1 MITLQQLL
9 MTDSDLSGGMQTGKG
24 TDGAQD
30 FLSLLAGALTDA
42 TGQGNDAPLTLADLK
57 AAGSKLSKVAQE
69 AGGEN
74 TLQAK
79 IANLLSRQP
88 ALTGDEPTAATPL
101 DTLVSGLVPVSKGD
115 ALKTLSAV
123 KTQDDSKSELS
134 EEELAGLSALMA
146 MLPHQQTAT
155 PVASGATG
163 IGVTAK
169 STLNAA
175 ALSQNGAG
183 QQSMST
189 LLAGHEKA
197 QQASTYQAQAQ
208 AQNADPSQ
216 PVNAPATPIVAAA
229 AEKQDLASSPSS
241 TAPTATLAPVIS
253 SNVTSHAAA
262 TVATAPVLSQ
272 PLGTQ
277 EWQQSLS
284 QHITLFTKQG
294 QQTAEL
300 RLHPEDLGQVQITL
314 KLDDN
319 QAQLQMVS
327 AHSHV
332 RAALEAALPV
342 LRTSLAESGIQLAQ
356 SSVSSESF
364 AGQQQSSSQQQ
375 QQASRSGN
383 TGGFNEESDELLPAP
398 AALQSAARGNS
409 AVDIFA

>member
-101 DTLVSGLVPVSKGD
+101 ETLVSGLVPVSKGD

-208 AQNADPSQ
+208 NADPSQ

-262 TVATAPVLSQ
+262 TVATAPILSQ

-383 TGGFNEESDELLPAP
+383 TSGFNDESDELLPAP

>member
-74 TLQAK
+74 TLQDK

-101 DTLVSGLVPVSKGD
+101 ETLVSGLVPVSKGD

-175 ALSQNGAG
+175 ALSQNGVG

-189 LLAGHEKA
+189 LLSGHEKA
-197 QQASTYQAQAQ
+197 QQASTYQAQ

-216 PVNAPATPIVAAA
+216 PVNAPAPPIVAAA

-364 AGQQQSSSQQQ
+364 AGQQQSSSQQR

>member
-101 DTLVSGLVPVSKGD
+101 ETLVSGLVPVSKGD

-155 PVASGATG
+155 SVASGATG
-163 IGVTAK
+163 NGLTAK

-197 QQASTYQAQAQ
+197 QQASTYQAQ

-262 TVATAPVLSQ
+262 TVATAPILSQ

-383 TGGFNEESDELLPAP
+383 TAGFNEESDELLPAP

>member
-9 MTDSDLSGGMQTGKG
+9 MSDSDLSGGTQTGKG
-24 TDGAQD
+24 ADGAQD
-30 FLSLLAGALTDA
+30 FLSLLAGALSDA
-42 TGQGNDAPLTLADLK
+42 TGKGKDAPLTLADLK
-57 AAGSKLSKVAQE
+57 AAGSKLSKVAQD
-69 AGGEN
+69 AKGDT

-79 IANLLSRQP
+79 IADLLSRQP
-88 ALTGDEPTAATPL
+88 ALKGDETSPIASL
-101 DTLVSGLVPVSKGD
+101 DTLVSGLVPLSKGD
-115 ALKTLSAV
+115 ALKTLNAANG
-123 KTQDDSKSELS
+123 KDDGKSDLS

-146 MLPHQQTAT
+146 MLPHQQQTTASR
-155 PVASGATG
+155 VAGNESVSAT
-163 IGVTAK
+163 
-169 STLNAA
+169 STLNSAT
-175 ALSQNGAG
+175 LSQNGAG
-183 QQSMST
+183 QPSLNAPPGS
-189 LLAGHEKA
+189 HDKA
-197 QQASTYQAQAQ
+197 QSSTPYQ
-208 AQNADPSQ
+208 SQ
-216 PVNAPATPIVAAA
+216 VKNNEPALQGNAPATPAVAAA
-229 AEKQDLASSPSS
+229 AEKQELASSSS
-241 TAPTATLAPVIS
+241 SSSPTATLAPIMS
-253 SNVTSHAAA
+253 SHVTSQMAA
-262 TVATAPVLSQ
+262 TVAIAPVLSQ
-272 PLGTQ
+272 PLGTH

-300 RLHPEDLGQVQITL
+300 RLHPEDLGQVQISL

-342 LRTSLAESGIQLAQ
+342 LRTSLAENGIQLAQ

-375 QQASRSGN
+375 HQASRSGN
-383 TGGFNEESDELLPAP
+383 TGGFNEESDELLPVP

>member
-9 MTDSDLSGGMQTGKG
+9 MSDSDLSGGTQTGKG

-30 FLSLLAGALTDA
+30 FLALLAGALSDA
-42 TGQGNDAPLTLADLK
+42 TGKGNDAPLTLADLK
-57 AAGSKLSKVAQE
+57 AAGSKLSHVAQD
-69 AGGEN
+69 AKGDT

-79 IANLLSRQP
+79 IADMLSRQT
-88 ALTGDEPTAATPL
+88 ALNGDETSPVTSL
-101 DTLVSGLVPVSKGD
+101 DTLVTGLVPLSKGD
-115 ALKTLSAV
+115 ALKTLNAV
-123 KTQDDSKSELS
+123 NSKDDGKSELS

-146 MLPHQQTAT
+146 MLPHQQTSTSRAAGSDGVSAT
-155 PVASGATG
+155 ATL
-163 IGVTAK
+163 
-169 STLNAA
+169 SSA
-175 ALSQNGAG
+175 ALTQNGAG
-183 QQSMST
+183 QPSLNALPGS
-189 LLAGHEKA
+189 HDKA
-197 QQASTYQAQAQ
+197 QSAAPYQSQAKNS
-208 AQNADPSQ
+208 DPALSG
-216 PVNAPATPIVAAA
+216 NAPATPAVAAT
-229 AEKQDLASSPSS
+229 AEKQELASSSS
-241 TAPTATLAPVIS
+241 SASPTATLAPIMS
-253 SNVTSHAAA
+253 SHATSQTAA

-272 PLGTQ
+272 PLGTH

-294 QQTAEL
+294 QQMAEL
-300 RLHPEDLGQVQITL
+300 RLHPEDLGQVQISL

-342 LRTSLAESGIQLAQ
+342 LRTSLAENGIQLAQ

-364 AGQQQSSSQQQ
+364 AGQQQQSSSQQQ
-375 QQASRSGN
+375 HQASRSGN
-383 TGGFNEESDELLPAP
+383 TGGFNDEIDELLPVP

>member
-101 DTLVSGLVPVSKGD
+101 ETLVSGLVPVSKGD

-208 AQNADPSQ
+208 NADPSQ

-229 AEKQDLASSPSS
+229 AEKQDLASSSSS

>member
-74 TLQAK
+74 TLQDK

-101 DTLVSGLVPVSKGD
+101 ETLVSGLVPVSKGD

-146 MLPHQQTAT
+146 MLPHQQAAT

-163 IGVTAK
+163 NGLTAK

-175 ALSQNGAG
+175 ALSQNGVG

-189 LLAGHEKA
+189 LLSGHEKV
-197 QQASTYQAQAQ
+197 QQASTYQAQ

-241 TAPTATLAPVIS
+241 TAPTATLTPVIS

>member
-74 TLQAK
+74 TLQDK

-101 DTLVSGLVPVSKGD
+101 ETLVSGLVPVSKGD

-163 IGVTAK
+163 NGLTAK

-197 QQASTYQAQAQ
+197 QQASTYQAQ

-272 PLGTQ
+272 SLGTQ

-409 AVDIFA
+409 AVGIFA

>member
-9 MTDSDLSGGMQTGKG
+9 MSDSDLSGGTQTGKG

-42 TGQGNDAPLTLADLK
+42 TGKGKDAPLTLADLK
-57 AAGSKLSKVAQE
+57 AAGSKLSKVAQD
-69 AGGEN
+69 AKGDT

-79 IANLLSRQP
+79 IADLLARQP
-88 ALTGDEPTAATPL
+88 ALRGDETTPAALPE
-101 DTLVSGLVPVSKGD
+101 TLVSGLVPVAKGD
-115 ALKTLSAV
+115 ALKTLTAASD
-123 KTQDDSKSELS
+123 KDDGKSDLS

-146 MLPHQQTAT
+146 MLPHQQTSTSHAAASDGITARSAPGSAT
-155 PVASGATG
+155 PAQA
-163 IGVTAK
+163 
-169 STLNAA
+169 
-175 ALSQNGAG
+175 GAG
-183 QQSMST
+183 QPSLNALPGSHDKGQTAAPYQNLAKQSDAALTGSVP
-189 LLAGHEKA
+189 AA
-197 QQASTYQAQAQ
+197 
-208 AQNADPSQ
+208 
-216 PVNAPATPIVAAA
+216 PVVAAA
-229 AEKQDLASSPSS
+229 AEKQEFASASSS
-241 TAPTATLAPVIS
+241 TSPTATLVPIIS
-253 SNVTSHAAA
+253 SHATSQPAA

-272 PLGTQ
+272 PLGTH

-300 RLHPEDLGQVQITL
+300 RLHPEDLGQVQISL

-327 AHSHV
+327 AHGHV

-342 LRTSLAESGIQLAQ
+342 LRTSLAENGIQLTQ

-364 AGQQQSSSQQQ
+364 AGQQQSSSQQH
-375 QQASRSGN
+375 QASRSGN
-383 TGGFNEESDELLPAP
+383 TGGFNEESDELLPVP
-398 AALQSAARGNS
+398 AALQSAARGNG

>member
-9 MTDSDLSGGMQTGKG
+9 MSDSDLSGGTQTGKG

-30 FLSLLAGALTDA
+30 FLALLAGALSDA
-42 TGQGNDAPLTLADLK
+42 TGKGNDAPLTLADLK
-57 AAGSKLSKVAQE
+57 AAGSKLSHVAQD
-69 AGGEN
+69 AKGDT

-79 IANLLSRQP
+79 IADLLSRQT
-88 ALTGDEPTAATPL
+88 ALNGDETSPVTSL
-101 DTLVSGLVPVSKGD
+101 DTLVSGLVPLSKGD
-115 ALKTLSAV
+115 ALKTLNAV
-123 KTQDDSKSELS
+123 NSKDDGKSELS

-146 MLPHQQTAT
+146 MLPHQQTSTSRAAGSDGVSAT
-155 PVASGATG
+155 ATLSS
-163 IGVTAK
+163 A
-169 STLNAA
+169 TLT
-175 ALSQNGAG
+175 QNGAG
-183 QQSMST
+183 QPSLNALPGS
-189 LLAGHEKA
+189 HDKA
-197 QQASTYQAQAQ
+197 QSAAPYQSQAKNS
-208 AQNADPSQ
+208 DPALSG
-216 PVNAPATPIVAAA
+216 NAPATPAVAAT
-229 AEKQDLASSPSS
+229 AEKQELASSSS
-241 TAPTATLAPVIS
+241 SASPTATLAPIMS
-253 SNVTSHAAA
+253 SHATSQTAA

-272 PLGTQ
+272 PLGTH

-300 RLHPEDLGQVQITL
+300 RLHPEDLGQVQISL

-342 LRTSLAESGIQLAQ
+342 LRTSLAENGIQLAQ

-364 AGQQQSSSQQQ
+364 AGQQQQSSSQQQ
-375 QQASRSGN
+375 HQASRSGN
-383 TGGFNEESDELLPAP
+383 TGGFNDESDELLPVP

>member
-42 TGQGNDAPLTLADLK
+42 SGQGKDAPLTLADLK
-57 AAGSKLSKVAQE
+57 AAGSKLSKVAKD
-69 AGGEN
+69 AGEES

-79 IANLLSRQP
+79 IADLLARQST
-88 ALTGDEPTAATPL
+88 LTGDETAQTTPL
-101 DTLVSGLVPVSKGD
+101 QTLVSGLMPATKGD
-115 ALKTLSAV
+115 ALKALATTNTA
-123 KTQDDSKSELS
+123 DDSKTELS

-146 MLPHQQTAT
+146 MLPHQQTPTAVT
-155 PVASGATG
+155 APATG
-163 IGVTAK
+163 SEGITAK
-169 STLNAA
+169 SALTSAT
-175 ALSQNGAG
+175 LSQNGAHALSSALTG
-183 QQSMST
+183 Q
-189 LLAGHEKA
+189 EKA
-197 QQASTYQAQAQ
+197 QPASAYQAQA
-208 AQNADPSQ
+208 ANVDPSL
-216 PVNAPATPIVAAA
+216 PASAPATPALAVA
-229 AEKQDLASSPSS
+229 AEKQDLASVSSSS
-241 TAPTATLAPVIS
+241 TPTATLAPI
-253 SNVTSHAAA
+253 VTSHASAQPAA

-272 PLGTQ
+272 PLGTH
-277 EWQQSLS
+277 EWQQNLS
-284 QHITLFTKQG
+284 QHITLFAKQG

-300 RLHPEDLGQVQITL
+300 RLNPEDLGQVHISL
-314 KLDDN
+314 KLDND

-342 LRTSLAESGIQLAQ
+342 LRTSLADNGIQLTQ

-375 QQASRSGN
+375 QQASRSGQH
-383 TGGFNEESDELLPAP
+383 GGFTEESDELLPTP
-398 AALQSAARGNS
+398 AALQSAASGNR

>member
-9 MTDSDLSGGMQTGKG
+9 MSDSDLSGGTQTGKG

-30 FLSLLAGALTDA
+30 FLALLAGALSDA
-42 TGQGNDAPLTLADLK
+42 TGKGNDAPLTLADLK
-57 AAGSKLSKVAQE
+57 AAGSKLSHVAQD
-69 AGGEN
+69 AKGDT

-79 IANLLSRQP
+79 IADLLSRQT
-88 ALTGDEPTAATPL
+88 ALNGDETSSVTSL
-101 DTLVSGLVPVSKGD
+101 DTLVSGLVPLSKGD
-115 ALKTLSAV
+115 AMKTLNAV
-123 KTQDDSKSELS
+123 NSKDDGKSELS

-146 MLPHQQTAT
+146 MLPHQQTSTSRAAGSDGVSAT
-155 PVASGATG
+155 ATL
-163 IGVTAK
+163 
-169 STLNAA
+169 SSA
-175 ALSQNGAG
+175 ALTQNGAG
-183 QQSMST
+183 QPSLNALPGS
-189 LLAGHEKA
+189 HDKA
-197 QQASTYQAQAQ
+197 QSAAPYQNQAKNS
-208 AQNADPSQ
+208 DPALSG
-216 PVNAPATPIVAAA
+216 NAPATPAVAAT
-229 AEKQDLASSPSS
+229 AEKQELASSSS
-241 TAPTATLAPVIS
+241 SASPTATLAPIMS
-253 SNVTSHAAA
+253 SHATSQTAA

-272 PLGTQ
+272 PLGTH

-300 RLHPEDLGQVQITL
+300 RLHPEDLGQVQISL

-342 LRTSLAESGIQLAQ
+342 LRTSLAENGIQLAQ

-375 QQASRSGN
+375 HQASRSGN
-383 TGGFNEESDELLPAP
+383 TGGFNDESDELLPVP

>member
-9 MTDSDLSGGMQTGKG
+9 MSDSDLSGGTQTGKG

-30 FLSLLAGALTDA
+30 FLALLAGALSDA
-42 TGQGNDAPLTLADLK
+42 TGKGNDAPLTLADLK
-57 AAGSKLSKVAQE
+57 AAGSKLFHVAQD
-69 AGGEN
+69 AKGDT

-79 IANLLSRQP
+79 IADLLLRQT
-88 ALTGDEPTAATPL
+88 ALNGDETSSVTSL
-101 DTLVSGLVPVSKGD
+101 DTLVSGLVPLSKGD
-115 ALKTLSAV
+115 ALKTLNAV
-123 KTQDDSKSELS
+123 NSKDDGKSELR

-146 MLPHQQTAT
+146 MLPHQQTSTSRAAGSDGVPAT
-155 PVASGATG
+155 ATL
-163 IGVTAK
+163 
-169 STLNAA
+169 SSA
-175 ALSQNGAG
+175 ALTQNGAG
-183 QQSMST
+183 QPSLNALPGS
-189 LLAGHEKA
+189 HDKA
-197 QQASTYQAQAQ
+197 QSAAPYQSQAKNS
-208 AQNADPSQ
+208 DPALSG
-216 PVNAPATPIVAAA
+216 NAPATPAVAAA
-229 AEKQDLASSPSS
+229 AEKQELASSSS
-241 TAPTATLAPVIS
+241 SSSPTATLAPIMS
-253 SNVTSHAAA
+253 SHATSQTAA
-262 TVATAPVLSQ
+262 TVASAPVLSQ
-272 PLGTQ
+272 PLGTH

-300 RLHPEDLGQVQITL
+300 RLHPEDLGQVQISL

-342 LRTSLAESGIQLAQ
+342 LRTSLAENGIQLAQ

-375 QQASRSGN
+375 HQASRSGN
-383 TGGFNEESDELLPAP
+383 TGGFNEESDELLPVP

>member
-74 TLQAK
+74 TLQDK

-101 DTLVSGLVPVSKGD
+101 ETLVSGLVPVSKGD

-383 TGGFNEESDELLPAP
+383 TGGFNDESDELLPAP

>member
-9 MTDSDLSGGMQTGKG
+9 MSDSDLSGGTLTGKG

-30 FLSLLAGALTDA
+30 FLSLLAGALSDA
-42 TGQGNDAPLTLADLK
+42 TGKGKDAPLTLADLK
-57 AAGSKLSKVAQE
+57 AAGSKLSKVAQD
-69 AGGEN
+69 AKGDT

-79 IANLLSRQP
+79 IADLLSHQT
-88 ALTGDEPTAATPL
+88 ALNGDETSPVTPL
-101 DTLVSGLVPVSKGD
+101 DTLVSGLVPLSKGD
-115 ALKTLSAV
+115 ALKTLNAAS
-123 KTQDDSKSELS
+123 KDDGKSELS

-146 MLPHQQTAT
+146 MLPHQQTTASRAAGSDGVAAT
-155 PVASGATG
+155 SM
-163 IGVTAK
+163 
-169 STLNAA
+169 LNSA
-175 ALSQNGAG
+175 ALSHNGAG
-183 QQSMST
+183 QPSLNALPGS
-189 LLAGHEKA
+189 HDKA
-197 QQASTYQAQAQ
+197 QSSVPYQSQVKNNDPALSG
-208 AQNADPSQ
+208 NAL
-216 PVNAPATPIVAAA
+216 ATPAVAAA
-229 AEKQDLASSPSS
+229 AEKQELASSSS
-241 TAPTATLAPVIS
+241 SASPTATLAPIMS
-253 SNVTSHAAA
+253 SHATSQTAA

-272 PLGTQ
+272 PLGTH

-300 RLHPEDLGQVQITL
+300 RLHPEDLGQVQISL

-342 LRTSLAESGIQLAQ
+342 LRTSLAENGIQLAQ

-375 QQASRSGN
+375 HQASRSGN
-383 TGGFNEESDELLPAP
+383 TGGFNEESDELLPVP

>member
-42 TGQGNDAPLTLADLK
+42 TGHSNDAPLTLADLK

-155 PVASGATG
+155 PVASGTTG
-163 IGVTAK
+163 NGLTAK

-208 AQNADPSQ
+208 NADPSQ

-229 AEKQDLASSPSS
+229 AEKQDLASSSSS

-284 QHITLFTKQG
+284 QHITMFTKQG

>member
-9 MTDSDLSGGMQTGKG
+9 MTDSDLSGGMQTGRG

-74 TLQAK
+74 TLQDK

-175 ALSQNGAG
+175 ALSQNGVG

-189 LLAGHEKA
+189 LLSGHEKA
-197 QQASTYQAQAQ
+197 QQASTYQAQ

>member
-42 TGQGNDAPLTLADLK
+42 TGHSNDAPLTLADLK

-101 DTLVSGLVPVSKGD
+101 ETLVSGLVPVSKGD

-208 AQNADPSQ
+208 NADPSQ

-241 TAPTATLAPVIS
+241 TAPTATLTPVIS

>member
-9 MTDSDLSGGMQTGKG
+9 MSDSDLSGGTQTGKG

-30 FLSLLAGALTDA
+30 FLALLAGALSDA
-42 TGQGNDAPLTLADLK
+42 TGKGNDAPLTLADLK
-57 AAGSKLSKVAQE
+57 AAGSKLSHVAQD
-69 AGGEN
+69 AKGDT

-79 IANLLSRQP
+79 IADLLSRQT
-88 ALTGDEPTAATPL
+88 ALNGDETSSVTSL
-101 DTLVSGLVPVSKGD
+101 DTLESGLVPLSKGD
-115 ALKTLSAV
+115 ALKTLNAV
-123 KTQDDSKSELS
+123 NSKDDGKSELS

-146 MLPHQQTAT
+146 MLPHQQTSTSRAAGSDGVPAT
-155 PVASGATG
+155 ATL
-163 IGVTAK
+163 
-169 STLNAA
+169 SSA
-175 ALSQNGAG
+175 ALTQNGAG
-183 QQSMST
+183 QPSLNALPGS
-189 LLAGHEKA
+189 HDKA
-197 QQASTYQAQAQ
+197 QSAAPYQSQAKNS
-208 AQNADPSQ
+208 DPALSG
-216 PVNAPATPIVAAA
+216 NTPATPAVAAM
-229 AEKQDLASSPSS
+229 AEKQELASSSS
-241 TAPTATLAPVIS
+241 SASPTATLAPIMS
-253 SNVTSHAAA
+253 SHATSQTAA

-272 PLGTQ
+272 PLGTH

-300 RLHPEDLGQVQITL
+300 RLHPEDLGQVQISL

-342 LRTSLAESGIQLAQ
+342 LRTSLAENGIQLAQ

-375 QQASRSGN
+375 HQASRSGN
-383 TGGFNEESDELLPAP
+383 TGGFNDESDELLPVP

>member
-9 MTDSDLSGGMQTGKG
+9 MSDSDLSGGTQTGKG

-30 FLSLLAGALTDA
+30 FLALLAGALSDA
-42 TGQGNDAPLTLADLK
+42 TGKGNDAPLTLADLK
-57 AAGSKLSKVAQE
+57 AAGSKLSHVAQD
-69 AGGEN
+69 AKGDT

-79 IANLLSRQP
+79 IADLLSRQT
-88 ALTGDEPTAATPL
+88 ALNGDETSPVTSL
-101 DTLVSGLVPVSKGD
+101 DTLVSGLVPLSKGD
-115 ALKTLSAV
+115 ALKTLNAV
-123 KTQDDSKSELS
+123 NSKDDGKSELS

-146 MLPHQQTAT
+146 MLPHQQTSTSRAAGSDGVSAT
-155 PVASGATG
+155 ATLSS
-163 IGVTAK
+163 A
-169 STLNAA
+169 TLT
-175 ALSQNGAG
+175 QNGAG
-183 QQSMST
+183 QPSLNALTGS
-189 LLAGHEKA
+189 HDKA
-197 QQASTYQAQAQ
+197 QSAAPYQSQAKNS
-208 AQNADPSQ
+208 DPALSG
-216 PVNAPATPIVAAA
+216 NAPATPAVAAT
-229 AEKQDLASSPSS
+229 AEKQELASSSS
-241 TAPTATLAPVIS
+241 SASPTATLAPIMS
-253 SNVTSHAAA
+253 SHTTSQTAA

-272 PLGTQ
+272 PLGTH

-300 RLHPEDLGQVQITL
+300 RLHPEDLGQVQISL

-342 LRTSLAESGIQLAQ
+342 LRTSLAENGIQLAQ

-375 QQASRSGN
+375 HQASRSGN
-383 TGGFNEESDELLPAP
+383 TGGFNDESDELLPVP

>member
-42 TGQGNDAPLTLADLK
+42 TGHSNDAPLTLADLK

-101 DTLVSGLVPVSKGD
+101 ETLVSGLVPVSKGD

-163 IGVTAK
+163 NGLTAK

-197 QQASTYQAQAQ
+197 QQASTYQAQ